1 MKGFL
6 KFIGI
11 ILSIIMV
18 IWTLLE
24 FLAVPAF
31 LTVIG
36 LLNNFPWQYYAISI
50 GGYLI
55 LFIIIEIIA
64 HFIFK
69 AIDKKFTPF
78 LERKFNQIFNKTSID
93 KPLEQCYNSFA
104 IRELDETRAERES
117 VFNYDSDR

>member
-6 KFIGI
+6 KFLNIIGY
-11 ILSIIMV
+11 IIMV
-18 IWTLLE
+18 IWTLVE
-24 FLAVPAF
+24 FLALPALF
-31 LTVIG
+31 TVIG

-64 HFIFK
+64 YFISK
-69 AIDKKFTPF
+69 AFDKKFTPF

-93 KPLEQCYNSFA
+93 KPLE
-104 IRELDETRAERES
+104 
-117 VFNYDSDR
+117 

>member
-6 KFIGI
+6 KFLGI
-11 ILSIIMV
+11 IGSIIMV
-18 IWTLLE
+18 VWTLIE
-24 FLAVPAF
+24 FLALPAF

-93 KPLEQCYNSFA
+93 KPLE
-104 IRELDETRAERES
+104 
-117 VFNYDSDR
+117 